1 MSYDAD
7 IIHITVT
14 GMKIARL
21 VLGLLLGWT
30 AMTTWAESPD
40 IPLKTLDG
48 KTRNVSEFI
57 GHGKWTVVVV
67 WAHDCHICSM
77 EIHEMTDFH
86 QAHQST
92 DAIVLGVTIDGI
104 DQANEARKFVNKHKL
119 PFVNLIAEPRQD
131 VLLKF
136 GGGQF
141 VGTPTYYVY
150 NPKGEIVGR
159 NVGPVTRQEVET
171 FLATPDQPVDGGKS

>member
-1 MSYDAD
+1 MES
-7 IIHITVT
+7 

-21 VLGLLLGWT
+21 FLGLLVGWVSM
-30 AMTTWAESPD
+30 AAWAESPD

-67 WAHDCHICSM
+67 WAHDCHICGA

-86 QAHQST
+86 QAHQAK
-92 DAIVLGVTIDGI
+92 DAVVLGVTIDGF
-104 DQANEARKFVNKHKL
+104 DQVKEARQFVEKHKL
-119 PFVNLIAEPRQD
+119 PFVNLIAEPSQD
-131 VLLKF
+131 VLMKF

-159 NVGPVTRQEVET
+159 NIGPVSRQEVET
-171 FLATPDQPVDGGKS
+171 FMTTPDQPVDAGKS